1 MSNIDPQ
8 ISQQIVQLLST
19 YGTPAGIAAAQ
30 AVGTGAV
37 QALGSGAA
45 KAVKSLWGKIRHKSE
60 QEGGI
65 VEVAVTAFEAA
76 PQDTEHQQALS
87 FVLKQLCSADSAF
100 AHEITQLFKE
110 AQRDPVA
117 EQFIQNISGNAQ
129 VGIAGANYGSVTIH
143 QTTHQ
148 GGINKEDFAKFG
160 EEIDRKH
167 QARILFLKA
176 ENATSLVECER
187 FIREALQKYP
197 DLPGALSFLGLR
209 VSNAVIEHFT
219 YQLLMDT
226 LVQPERLGTSVIPMF
241 YAEFALMN
249 PTPPKLEAI
258 HWLEKALQHQDDPE
272 GEVTAALAL
281 MYGYSDAYDLMLDT
295 IQKARTLSLSLISCF
310 QRPVHLMML
319 IYACHSLASVEEAM
333 RNVSLQLPKFDE
345 VQQALREASN
355 PKNNPSNIIQLYVEW
370 FGVELTTEGISRTPV
385 KVRIYFPHKEKLTTY
400 GEIFRRSQPST
411 IIPPQPTTTGIIET
425 FIPID
430 DILKQLTALGVVLI
444 TRI

>member
-1 MSNIDPQ
+1 MRQTFWRTVAFVVSIPIAYLVIWTILLILARAFGFS
-8 ISQQIVQLLST
+8 ISDT
-19 YGTPAGIAAAQ
+19 GTLFS
-30 AVGTGAV
+30 V
-37 QALGSGAA
+37 LGSIMGAIFTVGGLVVALVAILTQIQLRDRVERVVEDA
-45 KAVKSLWGKIRHKSE
+45 KQSVIDKFE
-60 QEGGI
+60 QELRGEYEKQI
-65 VEVAVTAFEAA
+65 KQQVEGMLAFFQATNAHDWKLAEKYVT
-76 PQDTEHQQALS
+76 
-87 FVLKQLCSADSAF
+87 
-100 AHEITQLFKE
+100 
-110 AQRDPVA
+110 
-117 EQFIQNISGNAQ
+117 
-129 VGIAGANYGSVTIH
+129 
-143 QTTHQ
+143 
-148 GGINKEDFAKFG
+148 
-160 EEIDRKH
+160 
-167 QARILFLKA
+167 
-176 ENATSLVECER
+176 
-187 FIREALQKYP
+187 EALQKYP

-226 LVQPERLGTSVIPMF
+226 LVQPERVGTSVIPMF

-295 IQKARTLSLSLISCF
+295 IQKARTLSLALISYF

-345 VQQALREASN
+345 VQRALREASN
-355 PKNNPSNIIQLYVEW
+355 PKNNSSNIIQLYIEW

-385 KVRIYFPHKEKLTTY
+385 KVRIHFPHKEKLTTY

-425 FIPID
+425 FIPVD